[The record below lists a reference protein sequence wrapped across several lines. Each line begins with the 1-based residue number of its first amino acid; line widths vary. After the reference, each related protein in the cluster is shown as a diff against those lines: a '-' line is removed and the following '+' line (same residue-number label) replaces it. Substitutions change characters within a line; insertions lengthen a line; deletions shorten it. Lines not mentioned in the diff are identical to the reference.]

1 MTQNLR
7 SRWVI
12 NMSKIP
18 LTEAQENLL
27 AHWPNFMITPRSPPL
42 GEYIAAVEQMCQ
54 KLAHGEAEEMRAE
67 VKAVMKKVQH
77 PKSNITIAEQKALS
91 ELKKDN
97 NRVILTADKGTCLV
111 VMDKEE
117 YINKSQDLLK
127 EDTYRV
133 IPEDPTNKQKNRL
146 ILLLKK
152 IKNEGGISEEK
163 YKYMYPTGAGI
174 SKFYGLPKV
183 HKAGV
188 PLRPI
193 VSSRGSVTY
202 NTSKELARILKP
214 LAGRS
219 TFSVQ
224 NTMDFVEQVKNIR
237 LQPQECIISY
247 DVKALFTSVPIKPAI
262 NIIKQLLED
271 DKELQ
276 QRTSMTVQH
285 IICLLEFCLTN
296 TSFIFQGRYHE
307 QTEGAAMGSPLS
319 PIIANLYMEAFEKE
333 AINTAPDPPS
343 FWRRFVDDT
352 FVIIQKAK
360 EDSFFNHIN
369 NIDNKIQFTKEAS
382 RSDGSMPFLDTLVTI
397 NGDGSL
403 NTKVYRKPTHTG
415 LYLQWH
421 SHHSIA
427 ANHSVINT
435 LHHRAKAVS
444 SNNQLLKEKEDHLQ
458 EVLTRN
464 PLWALNR
471 VKIKS
476 KNSQAQHQHRTQP
489 NVNTRGAT
497 GNQKSYMVLPYVKGL
512 SESIKN
518 VGKKHGIQIYFRGG
532 NTIKSLLMTPKD
544 KDHITKKS
552 GIIYR
557 FKCKRV
563 DCEDEYIGES
573 SRTFGERYKE
583 HLKGHSPIYDH
594 HTTTG
599 HETSI
604 ENFSIV
610 GREDQNLSRAIK
622 EAIYIRV
629 NNPSLNKNI
638 CKYHLPHIWDEV
650 LLNSSELKLK

>member
-1 MTQNLR
+1 MP
-7 SRWVI
+7 I
-12 NMSKIP
+12 YY
-18 LTEAQENLL
+18 
-27 AHWPNFMITPRSPPL
+27 
-42 GEYIAAVEQMCQ
+42 EYISAVEQTCQ
-54 KLAHGEAEEMRAE
+54 KMAHGEAEELKAE
-67 VKAVMKKVQH
+67 VKAVLKKSQH
-77 PKSNITIAEQKALS
+77 PIANITREEQKALN
-91 ELKKDN
+91 ELKKDT
-97 NRVILTADKGTCLV
+97 NRVMLTADKGTCLV

-117 YINKSQDLLK
+117 YINKAQDLLK

-133 IPEDPTNKQKNRL
+133 IPEDPTNKQKNKL

-163 YKYMYPTGAGI
+163 YKIMYPTGAGI

-262 NIIKQLLED
+262 KIIKQLLED

-276 QRTSMTVQH
+276 HRTSMTAQH
-285 IICLLEFCLTN
+285 IICLLEFCLNN

-319 PIIANLYMEAFEKE
+319 PIIAKLYMEAFEKE
-333 AINTAPDPPS
+333 GISTAPDPPT

-352 FVIIQKAK
+352 FVIIKKTK
-360 EDSFFNHIN
+360 EDSFNHIN
-369 NIDNKIQFTKEAS
+369 SIDDKIQFTKEAG
-382 RSDGSMPFLDTLVTI
+382 RSDGSMPFLDTLVII

-403 NTKVYRKPTHTG
+403 NTKVYRKPTHTD
-415 LYLQWH
+415 LYLQWD

-427 ANHSVINT
+427 AKYSVINT
-435 LHHRAKAVS
+435 LHHRAKAVC
-444 SNNQLLKEKEDHLQ
+444 SNNQLLKEEEDHLQ
-458 EVLTRN
+458 EVLTGN
-464 PLWALNR
+464 KYPLWALNR
-471 VKIKS
+471 VKIKN
-476 KNSQAQHQHRTQP
+476 KTTQAQQQRIQP
-489 NVNTRGAT
+489 NVNTKGT
-497 GNQKSYMVLPYVKGL
+497 TCNQKSYMVLPYVKGL
-512 SESIKN
+512 SESMKN
-518 VGKKHGIQIYFRGG
+518 VGKKHGIQTYFKGG

-552 GIIYR
+552 AIIYR
-557 FKCKRV
+557 FKFKRV

-583 HLKGHSPIYDH
+583 HLKAPSLIYDH
-594 HTTTG
+594 HNITG

-610 GREDQNLSRAIK
+610 GREDQNLIRAIK

-629 NNPSLNKNI
+629 NSPSLNKNI
-638 CKYHLPHIWDEV
+638 GKYHLPHIWDEV
-650 LLNSSELKLK
+650 LLNISELKLK

>member
-1 MTQNLR
+1 M
-7 SRWVI
+7 
-12 NMSKIP
+12 
-18 LTEAQENLL
+18 
-27 AHWPNFMITPRSPPL
+27 
-42 GEYIAAVEQMCQ
+42 
-54 KLAHGEAEEMRAE
+54 
-67 VKAVMKKVQH
+67 
-77 PKSNITIAEQKALS
+77 
-91 ELKKDN
+91 
-97 NRVILTADKGTCLV
+97 
-111 VMDKEE
+111 
-117 YINKSQDLLK
+117 
-127 EDTYRV
+127 
-133 IPEDPTNKQKNRL
+133 
-146 ILLLKK
+146 KK

-174 SKFYGLPKV
+174 SKFHGLPKV

-214 LAGRS
+214 LAGKS

-276 QRTSMTVQH
+276 QRTSMTAQH

-333 AINTAPDPPS
+333 AISTAPDPS
-343 FWRRFVDDT
+343 TFWRRFVDDT
-352 FVIIQKAK
+352 FVIIQKEK

-403 NTKVYRKPTHTG
+403 NTKVYRKPTHTD
-415 LYLQWH
+415 LYLQWD

-427 ANHSVINT
+427 AKYSVINT

-444 SNNQLLKEKEDHLQ
+444 SNNQLLKEEEDHLQ

-464 PLWALNR
+464 KYPLWALNR
-471 VKIKS
+471 VKIK
-476 KNSQAQHQHRTQP
+476 NRTTQAKQQQQHRTQS
-489 NVNTRGAT
+489 NVNTSRAT

-518 VGKKHGIQIYFRGG
+518 VGKKYGIQIYFKGG

-583 HLKGHSPIYDH
+583 HLKVPSPIYDH

-599 HETSI
+599 HEASI

-610 GREDQNLSRAIK
+610 GREDQNLIRTIK
-622 EAIYIRV
+622 GAIYIRV

-638 CKYHLPHIWDEV
+638 GKYHLPHIWDEV